1 MEIGGIRL
9 KYFRNLKLQY
19 KVILMAVMPVLIMC
33 IVAIIINNTVVKNKL
48 LNDTKLEL
56 KATAKAVLAAYDQN
70 TGDYFENTAGDVW
83 KGAYNISLST
93 PFIDDIDK
101 KTGIAITFFY
111 GDRRLVTSL
120 TDSNGQRLVG
130 SNAGEFLV
138 KNVLQDGN
146 EVFTNRV
153 LVENTFY
160 FGYYI
165 PVYQNNSSEIIGMI
179 FAGMP
184 VSMVTESLNL
194 ITKVFAIA
202 ITVILILTVIIC
214 AIVARGIAK
223 SIQSSMN
230 VVQQISEGNLN
241 VEIQEKSLN
250 RKDEV
255 GALSLSTK
263 KLLDNLSH
271 IIGMISENTMT
282 LNASSEEM
290 NAAAGLASDAVGNIN
305 NNLQD
310 VLTGAT
316 EQTGNVINI
325 QRNIDNINK
334 HIENTLVQVD
344 NLSRATNS
352 MQYAGNSVNDTL
364 KQLNIT
370 NRDVLA
376 EIGNIQQQTIQ
387 TNESVDRIIRAVTLI
402 SDIAEQTNLLSL
414 NASIEAARAGE
425 AGRGFAVVA
434 GEISTLANQSN
445 EASAEIS
452 DIVQHLSQNSRLTIE
467 IMNSVLNAINEQT
480 QSVKD
485 TASIFAEVHKHISTV
500 TDGVN
505 VISEATKQLVKE
517 TDAITHDIN
526 NLSDIASNN
535 ENTVKGTI
543 NYSDDVLNTVNS
555 VSDMSVE
562 VSSSA
567 NDMAEIVSQFNI

>member
-1 MEIGGIRL
+1 M
-9 KYFRNLKLQY
+9 KFFRNLKLQY

-33 IVAIIINNTVVKNKL
+33 IVAIVINNTVVKNKL

-70 TGDYFENTAGDVW
+70 TGDYFENAAGDVW
-83 KGAYNISLST
+83 KGAYNVSLST
-93 PFIDDIDK
+93 PFIDDIYN

-130 SNAGEFLV
+130 SSAGEFV
-138 KNVLQDGN
+138 VENVLQDGN

-153 LVENTFY
+153 LVEDTFY

-165 PVYQNNSSEIIGMI
+165 PVYQNNSNEVIGMI

-202 ITVILILTVIIC
+202 IIVILVLTTIIC
-214 AIVARGIAK
+214 ALVARGIAK

-241 VEIQEKSLN
+241 VEIQAESLN

-263 KLLDNLSH
+263 KLQDNLSH
-271 IIGMISENTMT
+271 IIGLISENTMT

-290 NAAAGLASDAVGNIN
+290 NSVAGLASDAVGNIN

-316 EQTGNVINI
+316 EQTGNVLNI
-325 QRNIDNINK
+325 QQNIDNINR

-344 NLSRATNS
+344 QLSDATNS

-370 NRDVLA
+370 NQDVLA

-387 TNESVDRIIRAVTLI
+387 TNESVERIIRAVTLI

-452 DIVQHLSQNSRLTIE
+452 EIVRLLSDNSNLTVE
-467 IMNSVLNAINEQT
+467 IMNSVLSAINQQT

-485 TASIFAEVHKHISTV
+485 TASIFAEVHRHISTV
-500 TDGVN
+500 TNGVN
-505 VISEATKQLVKE
+505 VIREATKQLVKE

-535 ENTVKGTI
+535 EDTVKGTI
-543 NYSDDVLNTVNS
+543 NYSDDVLSTVNS

-562 VSSSA
+562 ISSSA

>member
-1 MEIGGIRL
+1 
-9 KYFRNLKLQY
+9 
-19 KVILMAVMPVLIMC
+19 MAVMPVLIMC
-33 IVAIIINNTVVKNKL
+33 IVAIVINNTVVKNKL

-70 TGDYFENTAGDVW
+70 TGDYFENAAGDVW
-83 KGAYNISLST
+83 KGAYNVSLST
-93 PFIDDIDK
+93 PFIDDIYN

-130 SNAGEFLV
+130 SSAGEFV
-138 KNVLQDGN
+138 VENVLQDGN

-153 LVENTFY
+153 LVEDTFY

-165 PVYQNNSSEIIGMI
+165 PVYQNNSNEVIGMI

-202 ITVILILTVIIC
+202 IIVILVLTTIIC
-214 AIVARGIAK
+214 ALVARGIAK

-241 VEIQEKSLN
+241 VEIQAESLN

-263 KLLDNLSH
+263 KLQDNLSH
-271 IIGMISENTMT
+271 IIGLISENTMT

-290 NAAAGLASDAVGNIN
+290 NSVAGLASDAVGNIN

-316 EQTGNVINI
+316 EQTGNVLNI
-325 QRNIDNINK
+325 QQNIDNINR

-344 NLSRATNS
+344 QLSDATNS

-370 NRDVLA
+370 NQDVLA

-387 TNESVDRIIRAVTLI
+387 TNESVERIIRAVTLI

-452 DIVQHLSQNSRLTIE
+452 EIVRLLSDNSNLTVE
-467 IMNSVLNAINEQT
+467 IMNSVLSAINQQT

-485 TASIFAEVHKHISTV
+485 TASIFAEVHRHISTV
-500 TDGVN
+500 TNGVN
-505 VISEATKQLVKE
+505 VIREATKQLVKE

-535 ENTVKGTI
+535 EDTVKGTI
-543 NYSDDVLNTVNS
+543 NYSDDVLSTVNS

-562 VSSSA
+562 ISSSA

>member
-1 MEIGGIRL
+1 
-9 KYFRNLKLQY
+9 
-19 KVILMAVMPVLIMC
+19 MAVMPVLIMC
-33 IVAIIINNTVVKNKL
+33 IVAIVINNTVVKNKL

-70 TGDYFENTAGDVW
+70 TGDYFENAAGDVW
-83 KGAYNISLST
+83 KGAYNVSLST
-93 PFIDDIDK
+93 PFIDDIYN

-130 SNAGEFLV
+130 SSAGEFV
-138 KNVLQDGN
+138 VENVLQDGN

-153 LVENTFY
+153 LIEDTFY

-165 PVYQNNSSEIIGMI
+165 PVYQNNSNEVIGMI

-202 ITVILILTVIIC
+202 IIVILVLTTIIC
-214 AIVARGIAK
+214 ALVAREIAK

-241 VEIQEKSLN
+241 VEIQAESLN

-263 KLLDNLSH
+263 KLQDNLSH
-271 IIGMISENTMT
+271 IIGLISENTMT

-290 NAAAGLASDAVGNIN
+290 NSVAGLASDAVGNIN

-316 EQTGNVINI
+316 EQTGNVLNI
-325 QRNIDNINK
+325 QQNIDNINR

-344 NLSRATNS
+344 QLSDATNS

-370 NRDVLA
+370 NQDVLA

-387 TNESVDRIIRAVTLI
+387 TNESVERIIRAVTLI

-452 DIVQHLSQNSRLTIE
+452 EIVRLLSDNSNLTVE
-467 IMNSVLNAINEQT
+467 IMNSVLSAINQQT

-485 TASIFAEVHKHISTV
+485 TASIFAEVHRHISTV
-500 TDGVN
+500 TNGVN
-505 VISEATKQLVKE
+505 VIREATKQLVKE

-535 ENTVKGTI
+535 EDTVKGTI
-543 NYSDDVLNTVNS
+543 NYSDDVLSTVNS

-562 VSSSA
+562 ISSSA

>member
-1 MEIGGIRL
+1 M
-9 KYFRNLKLQY
+9 KFFRNLKLQY

-33 IVAIIINNTVVKNKL
+33 IVAIVINNTVVKNKL

-70 TGDYFENTAGDVW
+70 TGDYFENAAGDVW
-83 KGAYNISLST
+83 KGAYNVSLST
-93 PFIDDIDK
+93 PFIDDIYN

-130 SNAGEFLV
+130 SSAGEFV
-138 KNVLQDGN
+138 VENVLQDGN

-153 LVENTFY
+153 LVEDTFY

-165 PVYQNNSSEIIGMI
+165 PVYQNNSNEVIGMI

-202 ITVILILTVIIC
+202 IIVILVLTTIIC
-214 AIVARGIAK
+214 ALVAREIAK

-241 VEIQEKSLN
+241 VEIQAESLN

-263 KLLDNLSH
+263 KLQDNLSH
-271 IIGMISENTMT
+271 IIGLISENTMT

-290 NAAAGLASDAVGNIN
+290 NSVAGLASDAVGNIN

-316 EQTGNVINI
+316 EQTGNVLNI
-325 QRNIDNINK
+325 QQNIDNINR

-344 NLSRATNS
+344 QLSDATNS

-370 NRDVLA
+370 NQDVLA

-387 TNESVDRIIRAVTLI
+387 TNESVERIIRAVTLI

-452 DIVQHLSQNSRLTIE
+452 EIVRLLSDNSNLTVE
-467 IMNSVLNAINEQT
+467 IMNSVLSAINQQT

-485 TASIFAEVHKHISTV
+485 TASIFAEVHRHISTV
-500 TDGVN
+500 TNGVN
-505 VISEATKQLVKE
+505 VIREATKQLVKE

-535 ENTVKGTI
+535 EDTVKGTI
-543 NYSDDVLNTVNS
+543 NYSDDVLSTVNS

-562 VSSSA
+562 ISSSA

>member
-1 MEIGGIRL
+1 M
-9 KYFRNLKLQY
+9 KFFRNLKLQY

-33 IVAIIINNTVVKNKL
+33 IVAIVINNTVVKNKL

-70 TGDYFENTAGDVW
+70 TGDYFENAAGDVW
-83 KGAYNISLST
+83 KGAYNVSLST
-93 PFIDDIDK
+93 PFIDDIYN

-130 SNAGEFLV
+130 SSAGEFV
-138 KNVLQDGN
+138 VENVLQDGN

-153 LVENTFY
+153 LIEDTFY

-165 PVYQNNSSEIIGMI
+165 PVYQNNSNEVIGMI

-202 ITVILILTVIIC
+202 IIVILVLTTIIC
-214 AIVARGIAK
+214 ALVARGIAK

-241 VEIQEKSLN
+241 VEIQAESLN

-263 KLLDNLSH
+263 KLQDNLSH
-271 IIGMISENTMT
+271 IIGLISENTMT

-290 NAAAGLASDAVGNIN
+290 NSVAGLASDAVGNIN

-316 EQTGNVINI
+316 EQTGNVLNI
-325 QRNIDNINK
+325 QQNIDNINR

-344 NLSRATNS
+344 QLSDATNS

-370 NRDVLA
+370 NQDVLA

-387 TNESVDRIIRAVTLI
+387 TNESVERIIRAVTLI

-452 DIVQHLSQNSRLTIE
+452 EIVRLLSDNSNLTVE
-467 IMNSVLNAINEQT
+467 IMNSVLSAINQQT

-485 TASIFAEVHKHISTV
+485 TASIFAEVHRHISTV
-500 TDGVN
+500 TNGVN
-505 VISEATKQLVKE
+505 VIREATKQLVKE

-535 ENTVKGTI
+535 EDTVKGTI
-543 NYSDDVLNTVNS
+543 NYSDDVLSTVNS

-562 VSSSA
+562 ISSSA